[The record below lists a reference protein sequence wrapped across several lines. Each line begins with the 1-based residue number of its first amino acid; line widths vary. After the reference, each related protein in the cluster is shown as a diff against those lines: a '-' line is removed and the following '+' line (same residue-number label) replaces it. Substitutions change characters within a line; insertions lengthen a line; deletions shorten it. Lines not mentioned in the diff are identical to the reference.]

1 MDLYVIE
8 NCVTRKKP
16 VSTVYFFDGGYA
28 VTVSNNG
35 VFTFSGATL
44 TDREAV
50 SFVLKE
56 MDNWRIECP
65 VNSKTVGDYTYYII
79 GNDIMDV
86 QYRIS
91 KQEFG
96 KDVYQSGYGFAYGV

>member
-1 MDLYVIE
+1 MDMYVIE

-16 VSTVYFFDGGYA
+16 VETVYFFNDGYA
-28 VTVSNNG
+28 VKISNNG

-44 TDREAV
+44 TEHEAV
-50 SFVLKE
+50 SFVVREL
-56 MDNWRIECP
+56 DNWRIECP
-65 VNSKTVGDYTYYII
+65 INSKTVGDYTYYII

-91 KQEFG
+91 KREFG
-96 KDVYQSGYGFAYGV
+96 KAVYSSGYGV

>member
-1 MDLYVIE
+1 MDMYVIE

-16 VSTVYFFDGGYA
+16 VEIMYFFNDGSA
-28 VTVSNNG
+28 VKVSNNG
-35 VFTFSGATL
+35 VFTFSTATL
-44 TDREAV
+44 TESEAV

-56 MDNWRIECP
+56 LGGWRIECP
-65 VNSKTVGDYTYYII
+65 VNSKTVGRYTYYII
-79 GNDIMDV
+79 GNDVMDV

-96 KDVYQSGYGFAYGV
+96 KDVYDSGYGV

>member
-16 VSTVYFFDGGYA
+16 VDILYFFNDGSA
-28 VTVSNNG
+28 VKVSNNG
-35 VFTFSGATL
+35 VFTFSTATL
-44 TDREAV
+44 TESEAV
-50 SFVLKE
+50 SFVLTE
-56 MDNWRIECP
+56 LDHWRIECP
-65 VNSKTVGDYTYYII
+65 INSKTVGRYTYYII
-79 GNDIMDV
+79 GNDVMDA

-96 KDVYQSGYGFAYGV
+96 KDVYDGGYGV